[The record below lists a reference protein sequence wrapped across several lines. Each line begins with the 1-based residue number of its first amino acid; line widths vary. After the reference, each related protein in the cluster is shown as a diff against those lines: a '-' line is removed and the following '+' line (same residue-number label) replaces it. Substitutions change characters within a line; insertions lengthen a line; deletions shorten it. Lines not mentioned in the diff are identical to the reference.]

1 MCTQCDAVCVAAL
14 CVCVSERESEEERM
28 RQRERARERERDRQR
43 ERECVRE
50 RVSTEICMPGIL
62 HTNSTHV
69 GNYTHTHTPRI

>member
-28 RQRERARERERDRQR
+28 RQRERARERETERDR
-43 ERECVRE
+43 ERVCE